1 MTRRRTARRI
11 IVGPL
16 VVGTALIGASA
27 LAAAPAHATPGGV
40 TVALNGTVLTVTG
53 DAVANAVLMGQTA
66 AGDITLNATPVLG
79 GGATTTNVSN
89 IVVDGGPGNDTLALD
104 ETNGPMPPI
113 EFRDSEGND
122 QLFGGSGGDTLRGG
136 PGGDTTVGGRG

>member
-66 AGDITLNATPVLG
+66 AGDITLNATQSSAGAPQRPTSRTSSWTAVP
-79 GGATTTNVSN
+79 ATTPWHWTRPTVPCRRFS
-89 IVVDGGPGNDTLALD
+89 
-104 ETNGPMPPI
+104 
-113 EFRDSEGND
+113 FRDSEGND
-122 QLFGGSGGDTLRGG
+122 QLFGGSGGTHLRGG